1 VIPECGFPA
10 IESNGKFGS
19 IETKDEL
26 RRLLDAVKEQ
36 VEDNRIVFRGE
47 LFTAVGRKMDVVR
60 GRL

>member
-47 LFTAVGRKMDVVR
+47 LFTAVGRKTDVVR